1 MKDLHALVVEDDPDI
16 SIALVDTLQ
25 GAGFRVSSALDG
37 RSAMGIAAQDP
48 PDLVTLDLT
57 LPHMD
62 GIEVCRRIREQS
74 DCYIVI
80 VSARSEEVDKLIGLE
95 VGADDFVLKPFS
107 PRELRA
113 RIAALFRRPRMA
125 SPLLTE
131 HPPRQAV
138 HVPAQAQAQAQVQPQ
153 LPPQTQSETRDLD
166 CGAGLLILTE
176 RREVTIDGGL
186 VDLTRIEYDVLAYLA
201 GRLSRV
207 CTREEMVLAIWS
219 SALTHDHHLVDV
231 HVANLRGKL
240 RRHSDAVWIHTI
252 RGIGYRMDREK
263 PSSNLVS
270 ASAQPSSEG
279 EPQDWARGW
288 NL

>member
-1 MKDLHALVVEDDPDI
+1 VQDLHALVVEDDPDI
-16 SIALVDTLQ
+16 SSALVETLE
-25 GAGFRVSSALDG
+25 GAGFRVSAAPDG
-37 RSAMGIAAQDP
+37 RAAVDVALTDP

-62 GIEVCRRIREQS
+62 GIEVCRRIRETS

-113 RIAALFRRPRMA
+113 RVAALFRRPRNGAPVVEEAA
-125 SPLLTE
+125 SRPL
-131 HPPRQAV
+131 
-138 HVPAQAQAQAQVQPQ
+138 HVPAPSQPTDE
-153 LPPQTQSETRDLD
+153 PSTVD
-166 CGAGLLILTE
+166 CGAGLVINSA
-176 RREVTIDGGL
+176 RREVEVNGAI
-186 VDLTRIEYDVLAYLA
+186 VELTRIEYDVLDYLA
-201 GRLSRV
+201 SHLSRV

-240 RRHSDAVWIHTI
+240 RRHSDATWIHTI
-252 RGIGYRMDREK
+252 RGIGYRMDRE
-263 PSSNLVS
+263 SSHQRSAGGGPYLV
-270 ASAQPSSEG
+270 ARIDSE
-279 EPQDWARGW
+279 DWARG
-288 NL
+288 LDF

>member
-1 MKDLHALVVEDDPDI
+1 MQDLHALVVEDDPDI
-16 SIALVDTLQ
+16 SSALVETLE
-25 GAGFRVSSALDG
+25 GAGFRVTAAPDG
-37 RSAMGIAAQDP
+37 RAAVDVALADP

-62 GIEVCRRIREQS
+62 GIEVCRRIRETS

-113 RIAALFRRPRMA
+113 RVAALFRRPRNGAPVVEEAA
-125 SPLLTE
+125 SRPF
-131 HPPRQAV
+131 
-138 HVPAQAQAQAQVQPQ
+138 HVPAPSQPMDE
-153 LPPQTQSETRDLD
+153 PSTVD
-166 CGAGLLILTE
+166 CGAGLVINSG
-176 RREVTIDGGL
+176 RREVEVNGAI
-186 VDLTRIEYDVLAYLA
+186 VELTRIEYDVLDYLA
-201 GRLSRV
+201 SHLSRV

-240 RRHSDAVWIHTI
+240 RRHSDATWIHTI
-252 RGIGYRMDREK
+252 RGIGYRMDRE
-263 PSSNLVS
+263 SSHQRSAGGGPYLV
-270 ASAQPSSEG
+270 ARIDSE
-279 EPQDWARGW
+279 DWARG
-288 NL
+288 LDF